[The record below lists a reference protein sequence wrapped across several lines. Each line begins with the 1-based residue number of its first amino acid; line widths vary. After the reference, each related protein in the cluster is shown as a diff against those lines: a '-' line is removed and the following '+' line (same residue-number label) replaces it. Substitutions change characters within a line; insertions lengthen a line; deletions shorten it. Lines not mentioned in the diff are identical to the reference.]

1 MRKYAAAFILILP
14 LLAAVFSRANAIDE
28 CCGCD
33 CSYPDLLRLAKQGDV
48 KAQCDLGVICLWNP
62 SCPNDQTEGIKWIRK
77 AAEQGYVGAQRE
89 LAFAYRAGN
98 GVPQDMAAAA
108 KWERKAAEQGDPN
121 AQVTLAVYYRA
132 GLGVT
137 QHYGEAAKWYR
148 KAAEQGN
155 ASGQWGLGSR
165 YASGQGVPRDYIH
178 AHMWFNLAQSKLT
191 LSSTDSIIRQLIR
204 EEQDRVES
212 KMTPAEIAEAQRL
225 AREWKPKKEK

>member
-1 MRKYAAAFILILP
+1 M
-14 LLAAVFSRANAIDE
+14 
-28 CCGCD
+28 
-33 CSYPDLLRLAKQGDV
+33 
-48 KAQCDLGVICLWNP
+48 
-62 SCPNDQTEGIKWIRK
+62 
-77 AAEQGYVGAQRE
+77 
-89 LAFAYRAGN
+89 
-98 GVPQDMAAAA
+98 
-108 KWERKAAEQGDPN
+108 
-121 AQVTLAVYYRA
+121 A
-132 GLGVT
+132 GLGIT

-178 AHMWFNLAQSKLT
+178 AHMWFNLALSKLT